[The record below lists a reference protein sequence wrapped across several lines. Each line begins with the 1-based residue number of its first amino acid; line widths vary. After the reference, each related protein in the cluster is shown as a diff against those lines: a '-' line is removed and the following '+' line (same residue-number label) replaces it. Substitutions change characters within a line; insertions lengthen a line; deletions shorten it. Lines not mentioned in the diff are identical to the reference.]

1 MKVQRFWKD
10 LDLANEVVNR
20 LAPKNAA
27 QMKADIRMTAEN
39 FNAAS
44 RQIRCRRATYGL
56 KVRHTLRPYV
66 GSAVSSYIYISQ
78 MVRRHFFSLPEEHKQ
93 R

>member
-1 MKVQRFWKD
+1 MTRIA
-10 LDLANEVVNR
+10 L
-20 LAPKNAA
+20 KNAA
-27 QMKADIRMTAEN
+27 QMKADIRMTAES

-44 RQIRCRRATYGL
+44 RQIRCRRAAYGL

-66 GSAVSSYIYISQ
+66 GSAVSPYIYISQ
-78 MVRRHFFSLPEEHKQ
+78 VVRRHFFFSLPEEHKQ

>member
-1 MKVQRFWKD
+1 MT
-10 LDLANEVVNR
+10 NEVVNR

-27 QMKADIRMTAEN
+27 QVKADIRMTAES

-66 GSAVSSYIYISQ
+66 GSAVSPYIYISQ

>member
-1 MKVQRFWKD
+1 M
-10 LDLANEVVNR
+10 NR

-27 QMKADIRMTAEN
+27 HMKADIRMTAEN

-66 GSAVSSYIYISQ
+66 GSAVSSYIYISHV
-78 MVRRHFFSLPEEHKQ
+78 VRRHFFSLPEEHKQ